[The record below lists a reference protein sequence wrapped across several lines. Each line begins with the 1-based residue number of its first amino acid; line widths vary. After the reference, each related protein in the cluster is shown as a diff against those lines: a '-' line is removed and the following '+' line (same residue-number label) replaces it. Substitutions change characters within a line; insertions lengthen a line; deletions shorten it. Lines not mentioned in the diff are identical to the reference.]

1 LKNQIDEEA
10 LEFIKKIDEYEV
22 ECKTNLFSIK
32 SEIENNEKL
41 IELKEDLNRWREQMN
56 NFNGDDE
63 SWKKIYKEAD
73 SKFNQMKEDYQKLY
87 DSLFLDRL
95 NEIRAFK
102 ASIGSDRDLIR

>member
-1 LKNQIDEEA
+1 MQYEA
-10 LEFIKKIDEYEV
+10 

-56 NFNGDDE
+56 NFKGDDE
-63 SWKKIYKEAD
+63 SWMKIYKEAD
-73 SKFNQMKEDYQKLY
+73 SKFDQMKEDYQKLY

-95 NEIRAFK
+95 NDIEGFK